1 VSKLWRIAAVVTAA
15 GSLLAAG
22 GLPALATNR
31 ITRSV
36 TIKATSR
43 MKITGYTLVLYRG
56 GRDSV
61 ADITGNV
68 SGASKGDVLKLYAQ
82 RFPYSKPHRVIW
94 IAGAG
99 TRYSFKVRPFIAT
112 QYQVMLF
119 PPASGAAP
127 LASSRIVT
135 VYVSSG
141 GVTVQKRGCPSGP
154 VCRPAYRVYE
164 YLPPAVVKA
173 EARKHWDIYVGVR
186 LSPTTHLPPVPKWL
200 YLDGRATVSAPR
212 RISASN
218 YERTVGFSFRIG
230 TDSARWKFLACAKDS
245 EATDGFGLPGRHGC
259 GVHRVRSDVAYLG

>member
-31 ITRSV
+31 VTPSV
-36 TIKATSR
+36 TAKATSR
-43 MKITGYTLVLYRG
+43 MKITGDTLVLYRG

-61 ADITGNV
+61 ADISGKV
-68 SGASKGDVLKLYAQ
+68 SGATKGDVLKLYAQ
-82 RFPYSKPHRVIW
+82 RFGNTPGVIW
-94 IAGAG
+94 IARAR
-99 TRYSFKVRPFIAT
+99 TRYTFKVHPYIVT
-112 QYQVMLF
+112 SYQVKLF
-119 PPASGAAP
+119 ASDNTL
-127 LASSRIVT
+127 LASSGTVK

-154 VCRPAYRVYE
+154 VCRPSYRVYE
-164 YLPPAVVKA
+164 FLPPAVAKA
-173 EARKHWDIYVGVR
+173 EAHKHWYIYVGVR

-200 YLDGRATVSAPR
+200 YLDRRATVSAPR

-230 TDSARWKFLACAKDS
+230 NDSARWKFLACAKDS

-259 GVHRVRSDVAYLG
+259 GLHRVRSDVAYLG